1 VGVVPILLLAGAV
14 VGGVAIF
21 FPSFVLMLGIL
32 PVLEHIE
39 RVAWVNAAKGMS
51 PAIIGML
58 AVTLIRML
66 PTAVPGLLPGMLALA
81 TVVVMLGWRVGPFPL
96 MAMGG
101 ILGLVWGLDKPRRR
115 AATLLGAK
123 DVPTCQS

>member
-66 PTAVPGLLPGMLALA
+66 PTAVPGLLPGILALA

-96 MAMGG
+96 MAVGG
-101 ILGLVWGLDKPRRR
+101 ILGLVWG
-115 AATLLGAK
+115 AG
-123 DVPTCQS
+123 